1 MPTQNYH
8 FTHQAIRTWAL
19 ACLQSVGV
27 PEDQAEIVSDALIQ
41 TSLWGI
47 DSHGIARLPHYL
59 ARIQAGSIEADPEIK
74 ITETGP
80 CTARLDGGHGLGIVI
95 CDTAMEVAIR
105 FAKQNGVGVVGISE
119 SSHCGAIGLY
129 TRKAAKEGMIG
140 IAFTHSDSLV
150 VAFGGKERFLGT
162 NPISI
167 AFPRYGSLPLCLDM
181 ATSAIPW
188 NRVMNA
194 RRQNAE
200 LPSGVAINKTGEF
213 TTDPQETAAL
223 FPLGGEVYGYK
234 GYGLALM
241 IDILCG
247 PLNGMPFGPAI
258 PTMYGDLSQR
268 RHLGSLMLAIDPSRF
283 AGGISLPETIQQIT
297 ESIKQQPGEIYFPGE
312 PEYLCE
318 VQRKINGIYIDPELL
333 EEMNTWSSKLNQM
346 KIRTTFI

>member
-1 MPTQNYH
+1 
-8 FTHQAIRTWAL
+8 
-19 ACLQSVGV
+19 
-27 PEDQAEIVSDALIQ
+27 
-41 TSLWGI
+41 
-47 DSHGIARLPHYL
+47 
-59 ARIQAGSIEADPEIK
+59 
-74 ITETGP
+74 
-80 CTARLDGGHGLGIVI
+80 
-95 CDTAMEVAIR
+95 
-105 FAKQNGVGVVGISE
+105 
-119 SSHCGAIGLY
+119 
-129 TRKAAKEGMIG
+129 
-140 IAFTHSDSLV
+140 
-150 VAFGGKERFLGT
+150 
-162 NPISI
+162 
-167 AFPRYGSLPLCLDM
+167 
-181 ATSAIPW
+181 
-188 NRVMNA
+188 MNA